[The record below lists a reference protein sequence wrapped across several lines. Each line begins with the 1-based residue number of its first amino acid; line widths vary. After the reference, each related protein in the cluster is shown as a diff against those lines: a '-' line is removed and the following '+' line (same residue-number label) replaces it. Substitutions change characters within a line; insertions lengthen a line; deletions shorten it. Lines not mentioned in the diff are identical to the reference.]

1 MECTILKAFPLSRDG
16 IKSEMQTAGAV
27 VDVPDALVG
36 GLEAAGYVAKGRVTV
51 SAASQPVVGET
62 GGTVQADAGE
72 PAKPASEEPVVGET
86 KAAGGK
92 ARQSKDHQVQ

>member
-16 IKSEMQTAGAV
+16 IKSEMLTVGAV
-27 VDVPDALVG
+27 VDVPDSLVD
-36 GLEAAGYVAKGRVTV
+36 GLKNAGYVANGGDP
-51 SAASQPVVGET
+51 QPVVSEPI
-62 GGTVQADAGE
+62 GTVQAVAEE
-72 PAKPASEEPVVGET
+72 PANTASEEPVVSEP